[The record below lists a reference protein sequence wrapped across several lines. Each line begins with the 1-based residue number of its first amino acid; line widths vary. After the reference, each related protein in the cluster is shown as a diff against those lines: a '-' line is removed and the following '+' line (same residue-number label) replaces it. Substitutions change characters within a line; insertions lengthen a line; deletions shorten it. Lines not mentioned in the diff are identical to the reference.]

1 VSYLARPAPSMPMRR
16 VAPHMDVSLWSPAS
30 TFATSRLELFTK
42 SVTPN
47 FRLPKEDPRCP
58 PAWGR
63 SGPLVRTAQCR
74 AIIPPQKM
82 KTISNKECLGEV

>member
-47 FRLPKEDPRCP
+47 FRLPKEDPRCL

-63 SGPLVRTAQCR
+63 SGPLGANRAVSCYHTATQNENHF
-74 AIIPPQKM
+74 Q
-82 KTISNKECLGEV
+82 